1 MSISKLE
8 VVLRLVSDE
17 EKQAALM
24 FKSVQDDFVSAE
36 HALNQALAYR
46 VEYEALSRGL
56 RPSKFALLQ
65 LRAAR
70 SFLTNIDS
78 LMNQRGILRA
88 KYEVLEAK
96 REQWQLLRAEKVS
109 QRLFLLNVMRISLLT
124 RANSPERSFRAKSK
138 LVNICCRHN
147 KIRCSNA
154 TELVN
159 MTENTIDL
167 ASYP

>member
-8 VVLRLVSDE
+8 VALRLVSDE

-46 VEYEALSRGL
+46 VEYEALSRGI

-78 LMNQRGILRA
+78 LIDNQRGILRA

-96 REQWQLLRAEKVS
+96 REQWQLLRAKRKS
-109 QRLFLLNVMRISLLT
+109 IKALIS
-124 RANSPERSFRAKSK
+124 AKS
-138 LVNICCRHN
+138 
-147 KIRCSNA
+147 NA
-154 TELVN
+154 R
-159 MTENTIDL
+159 TIANAKREQTRLDDL
-167 ASYP
+167 FGRRSLN